1 MGNLPLNHA
10 AQCQDA
16 TFGIG
21 NHAMA
26 ARGRPAASS
35 SIALRK
41 QAIARS
47 AVRASTVG
55 GMFSY
60 SVLNGCR

>member
-1 MGNLPLNHA
+1 
-10 AQCQDA
+10 
-16 TFGIG
+16 
-21 NHAMA
+21 
-26 ARGRPAASS
+26 
-35 SIALRK
+35 LRK
-41 QAIARS
+41 QAMARS